1 MFISF
6 LRSFVLY
13 LLLILCVRLMGKRQ
27 IGEMEPSEFVMT
39 MLLANLAAN
48 PMQDSALSL
57 ASGLVPILTVL
68 SMELILAYVCLRSI
82 RIRKFFCGRPIIL
95 IENGKI
101 SQRNLQRTRITLDE
115 LSEHL
120 REGGILDLST
130 VRYAILE
137 TNGQISTF
145 LYSKDLPPKARD
157 LHVQAE
163 DDLLPYTLISDGHI
177 LRENLIRAGRD
188 LEWLEQT
195 LQRIGCTADAVF
207 LLTVDDRGKLYLSKK
222 ERTS

>member
-1 MFISF
+1 
-6 LRSFVLY
+6 
-13 LLLILCVRLMGKRQ
+13 MGKRQ

-57 ASGLVPILTVL
+57 TSGLVPILTVL

-120 REGGILDLST
+120 REGGVLDLST

-157 LHVQAE
+157 LHVQTE

-177 LRENLIRAGRD
+177 LKENLIRAGRD
-188 LEWLEQT
+188 LSWLEQT

-222 ERTS
+222 EQTP

>member
-6 LRSFVLY
+6 TRSFILY
-13 LLLILCVRLMGKRQ
+13 ILLILCVRLMGKRQ

-48 PMQDSALSL
+48 PMQDGMLSL
-57 ASGLVPILTVL
+57 ASALIPISTVL
-68 SMELILAYVCLRSI
+68 AIELILAYVCLRSI
-82 RIRKFFCGRPIIL
+82 RIRKIFCGRPIIL

-101 SQRNLQRTRITLDE
+101 SQRNLQRTRITSDE
-115 LSEHL
+115 LTEHL
-120 REGGILDLST
+120 RESGILDLHT

-145 LYSKDLPPKARD
+145 LYAKDAPPRARD
-157 LHVQAE
+157 LNVPVE

-177 LRENLIRAGRD
+177 LSENLKCARLD
-188 LEWLEQT
+188 QNWLDQV
-195 LQRIGCTADAVF
+195 LYQYNCTAADVF
-207 LLTVDDRGKLYLSKK
+207 LLTVDDRGKIYLDRK
-222 ERTS
+222 ETSS